1 MISTLF
7 ISISNKHIPNKLSLS
22 LSLSLLTSR
31 YTLSKKKKK
40 KSRYKIENYITI
52 VLFFWL
58 NILQLYLNK
67 HHLISKI
74 NRTQFYLWSEWS
86 TKVGHS
92 HRIPRTKAH
101 TQSNI
106 KRYKLSASKTNKSNH
121 PLNYFLSSVCMY

>member
-7 ISISNKHIPNKLSLS
+7 IYLSNKHILNYLSLS
-22 LSLSLLTSR
+22 LPLNIKIYAL
-31 YTLSKKKKK
+31 KKKKK
-40 KSRYKIENYITI
+40 KHQDIKLKIILQLY
-52 VLFFWL
+52 FFFFFL
-58 NILQLYLNK
+58 PNILQLYLNK

-74 NRTQFYLWSEWS
+74 NGTQFYLWSEWS